1 MKRMIKTLS
10 VLLAAAF
17 LFSVAAY
24 AKDWDGNP
32 YGDVKANRWSAG
44 SIEYVSEKG
53 YMQGVGGGLFNPEGS
68 MTRAMVVTVLWR
80 IEGKPDAGSSS
91 FSDVPAGEW
100 YADPVAWA
108 ESTGVVSG
116 VGGGKFDPD
125 GEITREQLA
134 TILYRYCNFKKLD
147 VTEKGDISG
156 FKDKE
161 KIDSWATGAVAWAV
175 GIGLI
180 KGVTA
185 TSVDPLGNATR
196 EQVAAILE
204 RFDKADFVNL
214 VGLFAP
220 VVEQIA
226 DYAEKMLDDII
237 TEYEK
242 NPSVSSL
249 DISGSMPGTLLIG
262 LIEAGRWDAVK
273 NYIDFWIGTGRVDIT
288 NEFGLTGYA
297 LICLYEK
304 TGDES
309 YLPLIEKL
317 REQTDEWPTDVFGEL
332 KYDNSWE
339 HQDIY
344 VDGTGMFTPFLAKYA
359 ELFKDEK
366 TVEFARLQVS
376 NYFKY
381 GVNRITEK
389 VYHGYQ
395 NGGVYQGE
403 DGWGRGTGWFMF
415 ALGTVLKY
423 CPDDATVTRGEKFIE
438 KTMKYRLDDGS
449 FPWSFSEPRESA
461 PSDSSATGMIMWGVM
476 KAKENGHFGNVSLDE
491 ITRSAKALL
500 ADVHEGGVVRGTSGP
515 SGGWGAYNSDGHGN
529 YNTTYDENNG
539 WGQGGTL
546 CFLAAYLNYLKN
558 N

>member
-1 MKRMIKTLS
+1 MKKSVKTLS
-10 VLLAAAF
+10 VLLAAIF
-17 LFSVAAY
+17 LFSFAAPLTVG
-24 AKDWDGNP
+24 AKTL
-32 YGDVKANRWSAG
+32 YSDVEAGRWSEG
-44 SIEYVSEKG
+44 SIEYASENG
-53 YMQGVGGGLFNPEGS
+53 YMQGVGGGRFDPEGS

-80 IEGKPDAGSSS
+80 IDGRPAAGKST
-91 FSDVPAGEW
+91 FSDVPDGEW
-100 YADPVAWA
+100 YSEPVAWA
-108 ESTGVVSG
+108 ESTGVVTG
-116 VGGGKFDPD
+116 VGGGRFDPD
-125 GEITREQLA
+125 GVITREQLA
-134 TILYRYCNFKKLD
+134 TILYRYCGFKKLD
-147 VTEKGDISG
+147 VSEKGDVSA
-156 FKDKE
+156 FTDKDK
-161 KIDSWATGAVAWAV
+161 IDAWATDAVRWAV

-180 KGVTA
+180 RGVTA
-185 TSVDPLGNATR
+185 KTVDPLGSATR

-204 RFDKADFVNL
+204 RFDKTEFVNL
-214 VGLFAP
+214 VDLFAP
-220 VVEQIA
+220 VVEEVA
-226 DYAEKMLDDII
+226 DYAEKMLDDCIA
-237 TEYEK
+237 EYEK
-242 NPSVSSL
+242 NPSV

-262 LIEAGRWDAVK
+262 LIEASRWDAVK
-273 NYIDFWIGTGRVDIT
+273 NYIDFWIGTGKVDIT

-309 YLPLIEKL
+309 YLPLIESL
-317 REQTDEWPTDVFGEL
+317 RKQTDEWPTDVLGEL

-359 ELFKDEK
+359 ELFGDEE
-366 TVEFARLQVS
+366 TADLARLQVS
-376 NYFKY
+376 NYFKC
-381 GVNRITEK
+381 GINRVTER

-395 NGGVYQGE
+395 NGGLYQGE

-423 CPDDATVTRGEKFIE
+423 CPDDATAERSVKFID
-438 KTMKYRLDDGS
+438 KTMKYRLDDGR

-476 KAKENGHFGNVSLDE
+476 KAKENGRFGNVSLDE

-500 ADVHEGGVVRGTSGP
+500 PDVHEGGVVRGTSGP

-539 WGQGGTL
+539 WGQGGVL
-546 CFLAAYLNYLKN
+546 AFLASYVNYLNS
-558 N
+558 

>member
-1 MKRMIKTLS
+1 MKNRLKT
-10 VLLAAAF
+10 AAF
-17 LFSVAAY
+17 LLALCTLFCFSAPLTVCA
-24 AKDWDGNP
+24 DGG
-32 YGDVKANRWSAG
+32 YVDVGPGRWSKG
-44 SIEYVSEKG
+44 SVDYVSGKG
-53 YMQGVGGGLFNPEGS
+53 LMNGVGEGRFDPTGP

-80 IEGKPDAGSSS
+80 IAGEPDADACT
-91 FSDVPAGEW
+91 FSDVPSGAW
-100 YADPVAWA
+100 YSAAVAWA
-108 ESTGVVSG
+108 ESTGVVTG
-116 VGGGKFDPD
+116 VGGGKFAPS
-125 GEITREQLA
+125 GKITREQLA
-134 TILYRYCNFKKLD
+134 TILYRYCGFKKLD
-147 VTEKGDISG
+147 VSEKGDVSV
-156 FKDKE
+156 FSDRDR
-161 KIDSWATGAVAWAV
+161 IDSWATEAVRWAV

-180 KGVTA
+180 RGVTDD
-185 TSVDPLGNATR
+185 TVDPLGNATR

-204 RFDKADFVNL
+204 RFDKTEFVNL
-214 VGLFAP
+214 VDLFAP
-220 VVEQIA
+220 VVEAIA
-226 DYAEKMLDDII
+226 DHSEEMLGEYIR
-237 TEYEK
+237 EYEK
-242 NPSVSSL
+242 NPSSF

-273 NYIDFWIGTGRVDIT
+273 NYIDFWIGTGRTDIT

-297 LICLYEK
+297 LIALYEK

-359 ELFKDEK
+359 DLFGDEK
-366 TVEFARLQVS
+366 TAELARLQVS

-381 GVNRITEK
+381 GINRITER
-389 VYHGYQ
+389 VYHGYK

-415 ALGTVLKY
+415 ALGTVLRY
-423 CPDDATVTRGEKFIE
+423 CPDGTDTERSEKFIE
-438 KTMKYRLDDGS
+438 KTMNYRLDDGS

-476 KAKENGHFGNVSLDE
+476 KAKENGHFGNVPLDE

-515 SGGWGAYNSDGHGN
+515 SGGWGSYNNDEHGN
-529 YNTTYDENNG
+529 ENTAYDTNNG
-539 WGQGGTL
+539 WGQGGVL
-546 CFLAAYLNYLKN
+546 AFLASYVNYLNS
-558 N
+558 